1 MAIPRVI
8 HQTVRNKSKLHPVLK
23 ENIAFLRRSNPGWQH
38 RLYDDDDIRSFI
50 KQQYPPDVLARY
62 KRINPTYGP
71 ARADFF
77 RYLLMYR
84 FGGVYLDAKS
94 SVSRPLD
101 ELIEADDAYLLSRW
115 NNRPGHRFH
124 GFGLHA
130 GLGPEGEYQQWHIV
144 AAPGHPYLQAVI
156 ARVTRNIDEYE
167 LTLQGTGKR
176 GVLRVTGP
184 IPYTEAIVPIVAD
197 HPHRIVDAEALGF
210 VYSVTGG
217 PGREMSHINLFP
229 SH

>member
-1 MAIPRVI
+1 MG
-8 HQTVRNKSKLHPVLK
+8 Q
-23 ENIAFLRRSNPGWQH
+23 
-38 RLYDDDDIRSFI
+38 
-50 KQQYPPDVLARY
+50 
-62 KRINPTYGP
+62 
-71 ARADFF
+71 
-77 RYLLMYR
+77 R
-84 FGGVYLDAKS
+84 FY
-94 SVSRPLD
+94 
-101 ELIEADDAYLLSRW
+101 
-115 NNRPGHRFH
+115 

-144 AAPGHPYLQAVI
+144 AAPSHPYLQAVI

-167 LTLQGTGKR
+167 LALQGTGKR

-184 IPYTEAIVPIVAD
+184 IPYTEAIAPIVAD

-229 SH
+229 SHYSESTEPIVRAAG